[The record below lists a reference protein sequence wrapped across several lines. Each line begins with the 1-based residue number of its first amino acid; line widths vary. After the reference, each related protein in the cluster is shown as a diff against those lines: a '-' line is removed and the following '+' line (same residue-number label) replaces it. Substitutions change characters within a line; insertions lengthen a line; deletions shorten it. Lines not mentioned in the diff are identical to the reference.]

1 MLRKIKS
8 CPANLSNMAH
18 RKKPT
23 QSESNEIPIF
33 VIPARASR
41 MIKKGDAVDEIVV
54 STLLDA
60 KVEDP
65 TEQLLFLMILR
76 KIFSKTKTTFSNAFY
91 EICLRT
97 AISCITHKLM
107 ENAITT
113 LHSHVQLIH

>member
-41 MIKKGDAVDEIVV
+41 MIKKRRC
-54 STLLDA
+54 S
-60 KVEDP
+60 
-65 TEQLLFLMILR
+65 R
-76 KIFSKTKTTFSNAFY
+76 
-91 EICLRT
+91 
-97 AISCITHKLM
+97 
-107 ENAITT
+107 
-113 LHSHVQLIH
+113 